1 MPDESTNPTTQTT
14 QNTQSKSAQPWDDFV
29 LDFWDLGE
37 DTPVADIEVDSSL
50 QEEEKAGDELGFD
63 IDLWSSE
70 KEEDNMAESINPETE
85 PKTEKSEDAA
95 EWEDTNSDFDISID
109 YEWSGEEIP
118 EETTEQDADEEEI
131 VPEEEIIPDE
141 ELTFENKEE
150 IPEETPDQVSEE
162 EETISEEEII
172 PDEELTF
179 ENSDNMAAENTEEID
194 WWEESHLFVQQEDEN
209 QNEINFEF
217 DDTHNSTET
226 SQPDS
231 QLDGNTQDEPIFT
244 LEPENGSVSATNSQ
258 ESDEIPFD
266 LSGTSSVR
274 EWATTLDIEPQE
286 QRQPEIWDLLSN
298 SPIDLSKELNDAQET
313 PEQDSWSVEFSLDW
327 ANVESE
333 GNNAEVQL
341 DQPMQTETGE
351 SEPTLEAPIIPQEES
366 APQAENTEFL
376 LEEPKLESE
385 KSEGTPVQQSSQSE
399 IVENK
404 IETEPQPALQNEE
417 RSDLV
422 NNAVSQINTTESTQ
436 TEINLSAPVELSN
449 MDTNQAETVSQNT
462 EIQVQSTLSLDQI
475 LDSELLSNPQYSDN
489 SKASPQNIPAWWGK
503 GKLWLY
509 VGVWVAVL
517 AIWVGALAFPSF
529 SGDRKPGDT
538 VNTWTIVDYT
548 TWIDD
553 PHASAPEVPT
563 TWWEDPLTVDPIEE
577 PDQIEIPEVPS
588 TSWWQWSTTAISII
602 EDEDETWDTSTSTEP
617 IPYVWEG
624 VWDGDAETQEPEIEE
639 VDANQILDVIS
650 TFKMLAE
657 NYYWYGQKE
666 LDKQVIKYALRLISV
681 CDNYSDRVNNG
692 EGLDSQSLSTF
703 RSSAN
708 KLINKI
714 ETHLGGDEETPVIRE
729 ATIDGESYFEWKDE
743 HKDYIYN
750 NR

>member
-1 MPDESTNPTTQTT
+1 MPDESTSPTTQTT

-29 LDFWDLGE
+29 LDFWDLGG

-70 KEEDNMAESINPETE
+70 KEEDNTAESINPETE
-85 PKTEKSEDAA
+85 TKTEESADMA
-95 EWEDTNSDFDISID
+95 EWEDTNSDFDISMD
-109 YEWSGEEIP
+109 YEWSSDKVE
-118 EETTEQDADEEEI
+118 EETTDQVSEEEETI
-131 VPEEEIIPDE
+131 PEEEIIPDE
-141 ELTFENKEE
+141 ELSFENKEE
-150 IPEETPDQVSEE
+150 IPEETTDQVSEE
-162 EETISEEEII
+162 EETIPEEEII
-172 PDEELTF
+172 PDEKLTF

-231 QLDGNTQDEPIFT
+231 QLDGNTQDEPTFT
-244 LEPENGSVSATNSQ
+244 LEPENGGVPATNSQ

-266 LSGTSSVR
+266 LSGTSSVT
-274 EWATTLDIEPQE
+274 EWAITLDIEPQE

-298 SPIDLSKELNDAQET
+298 SPIDLSKELNDTQET
-313 PEQDSWSVEFSLDW
+313 PEQDPWSVELSLDW
-327 ANVESE
+327 GKLKSE
-333 GNNAEVQL
+333 GDNAEVQL

-351 SEPTLEAPIIPQEES
+351 SEPILEAPIISQEES

-385 KSEGTPVQQSSQSE
+385 KSEETPVLQSSQSE
-399 IVENK
+399 IMENK
-404 IETEPQPALQNEE
+404 IETESRPAPQNDE

-449 MDTNQAETVSQNT
+449 VSTNQAETVSQNT
-462 EIQVQSTLSLDQI
+462 ETQVQSTLSLDQI

-538 VNTWTIVDYT
+538 INTWTIVDYT

-577 PDQIEIPEVPS
+577 PDQIEIPEIPS

-617 IPYVWEG
+617 IPYVWEDD
-624 VWDGDAETQEPEIEE
+624 WDGDAETQEPEIEE
-639 VDANQILDVIS
+639 LDANQILDVIS
-650 TFKMLAE
+650 TFKMQAE
-657 NYYWYGQKE
+657 SYYSYGQEK
-666 LDKQVIKYALRLISV
+666 LDKQIIKYALRLISV

-692 EGLDSQSLSTF
+692 EGLDSESFSTF
-703 RSSAN
+703 KSSAN
-708 KLINKI
+708 KLLNK
-714 ETHLGGDEETPVIRE
+714 LAGGNEETPVVRE

-743 HKDYIYN
+743 LKEYIYS